1 MRFVETKTPEQQ
13 GCLMP
18 NRTRHLSIRQQTS
31 VVNAIRAHLADFGI
45 VDRSGA
51 MALMISSTSWT
62 VFQELLS
69 APFKAPYN

>member
-45 VDRSGA
+45 V
-51 MALMISSTSWT
+51 
-62 VFQELLS
+62 
-69 APFKAPYN
+69 APVGRNGLDDQLHLVDGFSRAT